1 MFAQLGDIK
10 FELITYFNGLNE
22 TVSYNY
28 AQHERIEN
36 KPILQFLGKNL
47 QEEDI
52 KLNFHRSFC
61 VPEDEIKKLKDVAD
75 TATPLKFIKGN
86 GEYVGVFIIEEI
98 GQAVE
103 QASSE
108 GDLMSVQVD
117 VRLREY
123 TGKVPED
130 KKNEKDLK
138 SVSRCESTTMA
149 T

>member
-1 MFAQLGDIK
+1 M
-10 FELITYFNGLNE
+10 
-22 TVSYNY
+22 
-28 AQHERIEN
+28 
-36 KPILQFLGKNL
+36 
-47 QEEDI
+47 
-52 KLNFHRSFC
+52 
-61 VPEDEIKKLKDVAD
+61 
-75 TATPLKFIKGN
+75 KFIKGN

-130 KKNEKDLK
+130 KKNEKGFK
-138 SVSRCESTTMA
+138 KK
-149 T
+149 

>member
-1 MFAQLGDIK
+1 M
-10 FELITYFNGLNE
+10 
-22 TVSYNY
+22 
-28 AQHERIEN
+28 
-36 KPILQFLGKNL
+36 
-47 QEEDI
+47 
-52 KLNFHRSFC
+52 
-61 VPEDEIKKLKDVAD
+61 
-75 TATPLKFIKGN
+75 KFIKGN
-86 GEYVGVFIIEEI
+86 GEYIGVFIIEEI
-98 GQAVE
+98 GQALE

-130 KKNEKDLK
+130 KKMKKDLK

>member
-28 AQHERIEN
+28 AQHNRINN

-52 KLNFHRSFC
+52 KLNFHRTFC
-61 VPEDEIKKLKDVAD
+61 IPEDEIKKLKEVAD
-75 TATPLKFIKGN
+75 AATPLKFLKGN
-86 GEYVGVFIIEEI
+86 GEYIGVFVIESI
-98 GQAVE
+98 GQTTE
-103 QASSE
+103 QASPE

-117 VRLREY
+117 VRLKEY
-123 TGKVPED
+123 TGKITEEKQEQKGF
-130 KKNEKDLK
+130 KKK
-138 SVSRCESTTMA
+138 
-149 T
+149 

>member
-1 MFAQLGDIK
+1 MSQ
-10 FELITYFNGLNE
+10 
-22 TVSYNY
+22 
-28 AQHERIEN
+28 
-36 KPILQFLGKNL
+36 
-47 QEEDI
+47 
-52 KLNFHRSFC
+52 
-61 VPEDEIKKLKDVAD
+61 
-75 TATPLKFIKGN
+75 ATPLKFIKGN

-130 KKNEKDLK
+130 KKNEKGFK
-138 SVSRCESTTMA
+138 KK
-149 T
+149 

>member
-10 FELITYFNGLNE
+10 FELITYFNGINE

-36 KPILQFLGKNL
+36 KPLLQFLGKNL
-47 QEEDI
+47 IEENI

-61 VPEDEIKKLKDVAD
+61 VPEDEIKNLVEVAD
-75 TATPLKFIKGN
+75 NATPLKFIKGN
-86 GEYVGVFIIEEI
+86 GEYVGVFVIDEI
-98 GQAVE
+98 GKAVE

-108 GDLMSVQVD
+108 GDLLSVQVD

-123 TGKVPED
+123 TGKIPED
-130 KKNEKDLK
+130 NQEDKGFRK
-138 SVSRCESTTMA
+138 R
-149 T
+149 